1 MLWAWELDCCAAAS
15 KLFLAR
21 SQSGGTPV
29 PYRYFSPC
37 AANAA
42 PGEAGTADAGVASGL
57 GFAPLTT
64 GGGAGASEAVTV
76 FAVSFDVSGFG
87 AALLAVVV
95 SWFFAGGASTAVAPV
110 EAESAVDIAGAGLAS
125 GTFAVLDEAASV
137 GTGVSGAAL
146 VGGVID
152 GAVSG
157 DADDAASG
165 LDDVAV

>member
-1 MLWAWELDCCAAAS
+1 M
-15 KLFLAR
+15 
-21 SQSGGTPV
+21 
-29 PYRYFSPC
+29 
-37 AANAA
+37 
-42 PGEAGTADAGVASGL
+42 
-57 GFAPLTT
+57 TT